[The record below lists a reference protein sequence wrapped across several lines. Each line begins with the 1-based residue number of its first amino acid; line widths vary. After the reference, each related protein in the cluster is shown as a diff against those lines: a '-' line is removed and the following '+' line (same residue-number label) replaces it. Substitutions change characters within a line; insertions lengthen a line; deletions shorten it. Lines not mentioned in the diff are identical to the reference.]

1 MNMYSFSRWV
11 LNGQRLT
18 SLLAA
23 PVVCV
28 AMLVSGASIQAREE
42 SATETWAVAE
52 AAAIDINSAD
62 ATQLAEAL
70 NGIGQ
75 SRAEAI
81 VRYREE
87 FGPFESVEELSE
99 VQGIGSSTVER
110 NRALIR
116 LR

>member
-1 MNMYSFSRWV
+1 MKLYSFSQWV

-28 AMLVSGASIQAREE
+28 ALLVSGASIQAQEKPV
-42 SATETWAVAE
+42 TETWAAAE

-70 NGIGQ
+70 NGIGL

-87 FGPFESVEELSE
+87 FGSFESVEELSE
-99 VQGIGSSTVER
+99 VKGIGSSTVER
-110 NRALIR
+110 NRELIR